1 MTRMSWRLAGA
12 SQGVP
17 ALLAEL
23 AVLQDGLREASDEA
37 TLDETTDAV
46 EALTSVLAETPGH
59 GLACCLGKARV
70 LHERLSEMLDP
81 SVPAEQ
87 VTLALVA
94 SLLQDL
100 EHQPQG

>member
-23 AVLQDGLREASDEA
+23 AVLQDVLRAAADEA
-37 TLDETTDAV
+37 TLDRATDAV
-46 EALTSVLAETPGH
+46 EVLTIALAETPGQ

-70 LHERLSEMLDP
+70 LHERLLEMLDP
-81 SVPAEQ
+81 SVPGESA
-87 VTLALVA
+87 TLALVA

-100 EHQPQG
+100 EHPPQG